1 MSGIFLKLRSTF
13 YINLLKFLSFNIP
26 MKRDSILD
34 PSAYGF
40 GNALAIRRRRALGS
54 RLKASGYFCTGHPNT
69 RTNYIEYSQSSHKPP
84 CWKSLQVVVL
94 TRAVHLRE

>member
-54 RLKASGYFCTGHPNT
+54 RLKAQWVFLYRTPKHSEQIISNT
-69 RTNYIEYSQSSHKPP
+69 VKVPISHHVGSHSK
-84 CWKSLQVVVL
+84 WLY
-94 TRAVHLRE
+94 